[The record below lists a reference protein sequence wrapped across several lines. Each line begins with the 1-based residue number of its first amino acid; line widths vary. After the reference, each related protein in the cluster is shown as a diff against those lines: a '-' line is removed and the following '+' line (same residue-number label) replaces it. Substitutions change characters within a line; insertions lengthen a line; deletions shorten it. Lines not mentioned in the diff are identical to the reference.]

1 MVLFCA
7 GVQGTILADA
17 SRNNPGE
24 VTRVLRRAAS
34 GDRAATN
41 ELFPVVYDE
50 LRQIA
55 ARFLGGE
62 RSGHTLQP
70 TALVNEAYLR
80 LVGPNESGWESRAHF
95 FGAAA
100 QAIRRILVDHAR
112 TKQAAKRGGQVERES
127 IALESI
133 AGEVEDVDMVALDDA
148 MEKLAKLDAQ
158 KAKVVELRFF
168 GGLTGE
174 ETATALGISPSTVAR
189 DWQFARVWLKRELE
203 GQGGEA

>member
-1 MVLFCA
+1 MDVTNA
-7 GVQGTILADA
+7 PQNKPDD
-17 SRNNPGE
+17 
-24 VTRVLRRAAS
+24 VTRVLRRAAA
-34 GDRAATN
+34 GDHHATN
-41 ELFPVVYDE
+41 ELFPLVYEE

-55 ARFLGGE
+55 ARFLGSE
-62 RSGHTLQP
+62 RAGHTLQP

-80 LVGPNESGWESRAHF
+80 LIGPNESGWESRAHF

-112 TKQAAKRGGQVERES
+112 TKHAAKRGGHLERES
-127 IALESI
+127 VALESI
-133 AGEVEDVDMVALDDA
+133 AGEVENVDMVALDEA
-148 MEKLAKLDAQ
+148 MERLAKFDAQ

-174 ETATALGISPSTVAR
+174 ETATALGISASTVAR

-203 GQGGEA
+203 GQGGG

>member
-1 MVLFCA
+1 MSD
-7 GVQGTILADA
+7 Q
-17 SRNNPGE
+17 SKNPGGE
-24 VTRVLRRAAS
+24 VTRVLRRAAA

-55 ARFLGGE
+55 ARFLAGE
-62 RSGHTLQP
+62 RMGHTLQP

-80 LVGPNESGWESRAHF
+80 LVGPNGDGWESRAHF

-112 TKQAAKRGGQVERES
+112 SKQAAKRGGQSERES

-133 AGEVEDVDMVALDDA
+133 AGEVEDVDMVALDEA
-148 MEKLAKLDAQ
+148 MDKLAKLDAQ

-168 GGLTGE
+168 GGLTGD
-174 ETATALGISPSTVAR
+174 ETATALGISASTVAR

-203 GQGGEA
+203 GKGEG